1 MQYRQLGLTG
11 SRLSVIGFGAIVVR
25 NMPQNEVNRLV
36 ADAID
41 RGVNYFD
48 FGPAYGDP
56 EEKLGPALEGRRDEL
71 FLACK
76 TGRRDAAGAQEELDR
91 SLKRLRTDHFD
102 LYQLHGMTEME
113 EVHQVLKAGGAMEVF
128 QRAREEGKVRYLGF
142 SAHSAE
148 AAIELIQRFPFD
160 TCLFPFNFCTYLDG
174 NFGPQVVDAALDA
187 GVGLLALKG
196 MARTKWPEGLA
207 PEDRPFK
214 TWYEPITNVEVAS
227 LAMRFTLSLPVTAAI
242 PPGNAKLWDVAMRVA
257 QDPQPL
263 SAQEEKRVR
272 ELAAATDP
280 IFHSVA

>member
-1 MQYRQLGLTG
+1 MKYRQLGLTG
-11 SRLSVIGFGAIVVR
+11 RRLSVIGLGAIVVK
-25 NMPQNEVNRLV
+25 NMPQDEVNRLV
-36 ADAID
+36 AGAID

-56 EEKLGPALEGRRDEL
+56 EEKLGPALQGRRDGL

-76 TGRRDAAGAQEELDR
+76 TRERDAAGAQRELDR

-102 LYQLHGMTEME
+102 LYQLHSMTDLE
-113 EVHQVLKAGGAMEVF
+113 EVDQVLGSGGAVEVF
-128 QRAREEGKVRYLGF
+128 QRAREQGKVRYLGF
-142 SAHSAE
+142 SAHSVE
-148 AAIELIQRFPFD
+148 AAIELMRRFPFD
-160 TCLFPFNFCTYLDG
+160 TCLFPFNFCTYLGG
-174 NFGPQVVDAALDA
+174 NFGPQVVEAAKDA

-207 PEDRPFK
+207 PEDRPFQ
-214 TWYEPITNVEVAS
+214 TWYEPITEEEIAS
-227 LAMRFTLSLPVTAAI
+227 LAMRFTLSLPVSAAI